1 MFGYSPVSA
10 AVATQIVRTRTNLW
24 QAPAPAT
31 SLHVWLVAAVKTI
44 AFQKKP
50 INSSF
55 F

>member
-31 SLHVWLVAAVKTI
+31 LRHVWLTAAVKTI
-44 AFQKKP
+44 AFQKP